1 VPRANDLAATGGL
14 ASAVYTMGVV
24 LFVTAWALVA
34 AIPCQDRGLQAHFAV
49 PRSFPWASP
58 VTTLYERV
66 LEESKKRSPM
76 PVTGRSCGCGRRGA
90 RPPPCVL
97 KPPSHT
103 PTLRVVERSP
113 YRVDPERMAWGL
125 DQRRRCPILPGEFVH
140 GAERP
145 SRRPTHL
152 ASVDLGACRT
162 ASSTRRR
169 ARSTMPGVDLRRSAL
184 DEAFLGRGRR

>member
-1 VPRANDLAATGGL
+1 LRQLQAIGGNLPVPRANDVAATGGL

-76 PVTGRSCGCGRRGA
+76 PVTGRSCGCGR
-90 RPPPCVL
+90 
-97 KPPSHT
+97 
-103 PTLRVVERSP
+103 
-113 YRVDPERMAWGL
+113 
-125 DQRRRCPILPGEFVH
+125 
-140 GAERP
+140 
-145 SRRPTHL
+145 
-152 ASVDLGACRT
+152 
-162 ASSTRRR
+162 
-169 ARSTMPGVDLRRSAL
+169 
-184 DEAFLGRGRR
+184 